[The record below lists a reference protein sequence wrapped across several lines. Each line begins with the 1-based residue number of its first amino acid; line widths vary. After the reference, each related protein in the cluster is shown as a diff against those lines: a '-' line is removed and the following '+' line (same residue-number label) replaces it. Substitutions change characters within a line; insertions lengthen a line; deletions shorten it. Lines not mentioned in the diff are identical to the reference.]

1 MSPHGTDLIGTLRA
15 GLRGPLP
22 GHDGFL
28 ERAGYT
34 RADLDASQE
43 QDTAPRESAVL
54 ALIYPRQAGLFTLL
68 MLRPEY
74 DGVHAGQVS
83 FPGGR
88 REAQDTD
95 LWATALRE
103 FEEETGIGTQGIE
116 HLGALSQVY
125 IPPSRSL
132 VSPFVAY
139 APELGPARP
148 DPREVQA
155 LIEAPL
161 AELLQEDV
169 IQHRDQY
176 IRIAGRVAR
185 VPYFDLAGHVVWGAT
200 AMMLWEIRELLRSGR
215 RS

>member
-1 MSPHGTDLIGTLRA
+1 MSPQRTDLLGKLRT
-15 GLRGPLP
+15 GLQGPLP
-22 GHDGFL
+22 SHDGFL
-28 ERAGYT
+28 EQAGYK
-34 RADLDASQE
+34 RADLDASLE
-43 QDTAPRESAVL
+43 EDTAPRESAVL
-54 ALIYPRQAGLFTLL
+54 ALIYPRPAGLFTLL

-88 REAQDTD
+88 REAKDTD
-95 LWATALRE
+95 LRATALRE
-103 FEEETGIGTQGIE
+103 FREETGIGTQGIE
-116 HLGALSQVY
+116 HLGALSRVY

-139 APELGPARP
+139 SPELGPARP

-161 AELLQEDV
+161 ADLLKEDV
-169 IQHRDQY
+169 IQHRDQF
-176 IRIAGRVAR
+176 IPIAGRVAR
-185 VPYFDLAGHVVWGAT
+185 VPYFELAGHVVWGAT

-215 RS
+215 SR